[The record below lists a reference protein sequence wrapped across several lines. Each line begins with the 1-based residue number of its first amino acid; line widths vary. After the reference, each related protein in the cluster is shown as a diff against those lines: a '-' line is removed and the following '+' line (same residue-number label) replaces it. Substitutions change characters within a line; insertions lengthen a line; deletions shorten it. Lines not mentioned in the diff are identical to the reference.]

1 MCKLDEARFQND
13 DAAREYLEATVWPH
27 GPVCP
32 HCGVIGTAYKTSKTG
47 VYRCAEPECRSDFTV
62 TVGTVFERSK
72 IALHK
77 WLLAA
82 HLVCS
87 SKKGMSSHQLHRTL
101 GVTYK
106 TAWFMSHRLRE
117 AMKAPGG
124 MFSTGGNTVEADET
138 YVGGREKN
146 KHRS

>member
-1 MCKLDEARFQND
+1 MGWFSWCVNSYSARNPATSPYPRPLLLGNYILDTTRLRGHNFTHTSEPTMCKLDEARFQND

-32 HCGVIGTAYKTSKTG
+32 HCGTIGTAYKTSKTG
-47 VYRCAEPECRSDFTV
+47 LYRCAEAECRSDFTV

-87 SKKGMSSHQLHRTL
+87 SKKGMSSH
-101 GVTYK
+101 
-106 TAWFMSHRLRE
+106 
-117 AMKAPGG
+117 
-124 MFSTGGNTVEADET
+124 
-138 YVGGREKN
+138 
-146 KHRS
+146 